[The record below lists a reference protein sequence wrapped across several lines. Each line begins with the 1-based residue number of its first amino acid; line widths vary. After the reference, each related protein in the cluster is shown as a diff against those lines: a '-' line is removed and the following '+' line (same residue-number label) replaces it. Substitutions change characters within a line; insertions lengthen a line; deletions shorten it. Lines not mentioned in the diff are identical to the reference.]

1 MSEAD
6 RVRRFLSLVRRRA
19 ILVAALRATGFTAAA
34 VFGSLFLLSLGASAV
49 GPAASWPAV
58 TWSVLLCLVTAGVV
72 LWLGLPAHRLRSTRG
87 VARFAGERHPAL
99 ASDLVSA
106 VELDGLYPN
115 GGSPT
120 LTRAFQRTVADA
132 TEPLEVEVLVPLRAA
147 ARAGLAAL
155 AGLLLLLAGT
165 MLWPSTVGRG
175 LRLLTRHPS
184 LFEGAVASR
193 EPLVGDVR
201 ITYIYPPYTGLPQR
215 VVEGS
220 TGDVIAPRGTQV
232 RIQMRPLRSARKA
245 LLLLGEAGEAG
256 QVPVSLDQGRL
267 SASLLVNQDAVY
279 RVWLE
284 PLLGRAVRE
293 IRAHRIVAQP
303 DQAPEVDIAAPADR
317 LELPVPRPVEVG
329 FQARDDF
336 GLARLELVYRVN
348 DGPEQ
353 RLPLKDPQGAR
364 SVRGTTLFEPS
375 SAMLTPGARVS
386 YRIEARDRDD
396 VSGAKTGTSRT
407 LQLVIHNPREH
418 LEEKLAQ
425 QHEILDRLV
434 GTLADRIELGDRG
447 EPEQPPLE
455 RLWRWRELHETEESH
470 LVLLGRLIDQLR
482 RSATASKVLVSS
494 LAGIADRLGK
504 HMRDEADLLRKL
516 RAKADMGALN
526 PAWLGRLAPA
536 GQQHVTELESAVL
549 ALDDLIG
556 RQRLEDMAALGR
568 ELTDAH
574 RRLQDL
580 LSRYNST
587 GDENLRRQIE
597 REIRELR
604 SRIEELA
611 RKIAEVRA
619 RNEVGAEWMN
629 MPDTRKA
636 MEKAAHLDSLLEKGD
651 TRSLSQALAELGEAL
666 QALQSSLDQNA
677 GDFGQ
682 ERFPQESRALADLMK
697 KIGELEGDQR
707 GLAQDSQTLAQESE
721 AEAAKR
727 LQGQLNDFQARAKEN
742 LEALQRK
749 LAGAPPREAG
759 SQAAGELERARE
771 GARQVR
777 RLLPEQEW
785 AEARKEMERLVVALR
800 RLQGS
805 SAERASQAKPRSSSL
820 DAFAQQMQDASGLAQ
835 GLAADLARLFPS
847 GDEALSPEQRQ
858 RARGM
863 ADRQD
868 SVAQRTEELGQEMG
882 KRQGQVPGADMAGSE
897 LQGIAGQMKQAGRD
911 LRQSAAKEG
920 AGRARDAAERLA
932 KLRDSLGQGS
942 GGSSQNRREPVR
954 IPGADEYHAPREWR
968 QELLDAMREKAPEK
982 FRDEVRRYY
991 EELVR

>member
-19 ILVAALRATGFTAAA
+19 LLVATLRASGFTAGAIFA
-34 VFGSLFLLSLGASAV
+34 SLLLLSLVASAV
-49 GPAASWPAV
+49 GPAMAWPTV
-58 TWSVLLCLVTAGVV
+58 TWSVLLCLVAAGLVT
-72 LWLGLPAHRLRSTRG
+72 WLGLPAHRLRS
-87 VARFAGERHPAL
+87 ARAIACFTGERHPAL

-115 GGSPT
+115 GGSPV
-120 LTRAFQRTVADA
+120 LTQAFQRSVAEA
-132 TEPLEVEVLVPLRAA
+132 SEPLDITVLVPLRAA
-147 ARAGLAAL
+147 LRAGLAGAIGLFIL
-155 AGLLLLLAGT
+155 ATGT
-165 MLWPSTVGRG
+165 IVWPATIGRG
-175 LRLLTRHPS
+175 LRLLTHRPS
-184 LFEGAVASR
+184 LFEGSVAAR

-201 ITYIYPPYTGLPQR
+201 ITYIYPRYTGLPR
-215 VVEGS
+215 HVVEGS
-220 TGDVIAPRGTQV
+220 TGDVIAPRGSQV
-232 RIQMRPLRSARKA
+232 LIQMRALRSARKA
-245 LLLLGEAGEAG
+245 LLLMGESGEAG
-256 QVPVSLDQGRL
+256 QVAVKLEDGRL
-267 SASLLVNQDAVY
+267 TAALSVNEDGLY

-284 PLLGRAVRE
+284 PLFGRSVRE
-293 IRAHRIVAQP
+293 LRAHRIVAQP

-329 FQARDDF
+329 YQARDDF
-336 GLARLELVYRVN
+336 GLAKLDLVYRIN

-364 SVRGTTLFEPS
+364 AVRGTTLFEPS

-386 YRIEARDRDD
+386 YRIEARDRDE
-396 VSGAKTGTSRT
+396 VSGAKTGSSRT
-407 LQLVIHNPREH
+407 LHLVIQNPREH

-425 QHEILDRLV
+425 QHEILDRLI
-434 GTLADRIELGDRG
+434 GTLADRVELGDRSA
-447 EPEQPPLE
+447 PEQPPLE

-470 LVLLGRLIDQLR
+470 LVLLGRLVDQQR
-482 RSATASKVLVSS
+482 RSATASKVLVTS
-494 LAGIADRLGK
+494 LATIADRLGK

-526 PAWLGRLAPA
+526 PAWLAKLAPA
-536 GQQHVTELESAVL
+536 GQQHVAELESAVL

-580 LSRYNST
+580 LNRYNST

-604 SRIEELA
+604 ARIEELG
-611 RKIAEVRA
+611 RKISEIRA
-619 RNEVGAEWMN
+619 RNEVSAEWMN

-636 MEKAAHLDSLLEKGD
+636 LEKAARLDSLLEKGD
-651 TRSLSQALAELGEAL
+651 AKSLAQALSELGEAL
-666 QALQSSLDQNA
+666 QSLQSSLDQNA
-677 GDFGQ
+677 SDFGQ

-697 KIGELEGDQR
+697 KIGDLEGDQR
-707 GLAQDSQTLAQESE
+707 SLAQDSQTLAKESD
-721 AEAAKR
+721 AETEKR
-727 LQGQLNDFQARAKEN
+727 LQSQMSEFQARAREK

-749 LAGAPPREAG
+749 LAGAVPHEAG
-759 SQAAGELERARE
+759 SHAASEVEKARE
-771 GARQVR
+771 GTRQVR
-777 RLLPEQEW
+777 RLLPEKEW
-785 AEARKEMERLVVALR
+785 AEARKEVDRMAAGLR
-800 RLQGS
+800 RLQTS
-805 SAERASQAKPRSSSL
+805 SAERASQTKPRSSSL
-820 DAFAQQMQDASGLAQ
+820 DSFAEQMQEASGLAQ
-835 GLAADLARLFPS
+835 SLAGDLARLFPS
-847 GDEALSPEQRQ
+847 GEEALSPEQRQ

-863 ADRQD
+863 AERQD
-868 SVAQRTEELGQEMG
+868 SVAQRTDELGQEMG
-882 KRQGQVPGADMAGSE
+882 KRQGQVPGADMAGTE

-920 AGRARDAAERLA
+920 AGRAEDAAERLA

-942 GGSSQNRREPVR
+942 SGRSQAQREPVR
-954 IPGADEYHAPREWR
+954 IPGADEYRAPREWR
-968 QELLDAMREKAPEK
+968 QELLDAMREKAPER